1 MDRLLFVDDEPFVLK
16 ALKRTF
22 ELEGYEV
29 VTANRPADALQ
40 ILAGGSEF
48 VIIGSDY
55 RMPEMDG
62 AEFLQRAREIAPQS
76 YRLLI
81 SAVEE
86 FEAAVEAVNRGEIF
100 RFIPKPW
107 NQGDL
112 LQIVRGAADE
122 YHLRRNYQE
131 MTTLLH
137 SKNAALESLNES
149 LERRVHERTRNLVDG
164 LVAALDQRGAEQ
176 IHSRKVAAWTVR
188 LGQEVGLDHDA
199 LVAIEQGALL
209 HDVGKLG
216 VPDSLLRKQ
225 AALPADEW
233 EQVKR
238 HPELGY
244 RLLAGIPFLEEARK
258 IVIQHHERWD
268 GAGYPFG
275 FRGEQI
281 HPGARLLHLAEAY
294 EAITNPRTFRDP
306 RPPDDARAEI
316 FRCRGTQFD
325 PAVVDA
331 FAGISL
337 DEWDAVGRAGVS
349 APASPEAT
357 LAEIRSRLL
366 NAG

>member
-29 VTANRPADALQ
+29 VTATRPADALQ
-40 ILAGGSEF
+40 ILGGGSEF
-48 VIIGSDY
+48 VVIGSDY

-86 FEAAVEAVNRGEIF
+86 FEAAVDAVNRGEMF

-107 NQGDL
+107 KQGDL

-149 LERRVHERTRNLVDG
+149 LERRVHERTSNLIDG

-176 IHSRKVAAWTVR
+176 THSRKVAAWAVR
-188 LGQEVGLDHDA
+188 LGEQMGLDKDRLATLEQAA
-199 LVAIEQGALL
+199 LI
-209 HDVGKLG
+209 HDVGKIG
-216 VPDSLLRKQ
+216 IPDSILGKVTKLL
-225 AALPADEW
+225 PEEW
-233 EQVKR
+233 EQMKR

-244 RLLAGIPFLEEARK
+244 RMLAGIPYLEQARG

-268 GAGYPFG
+268 GKGYPFG

-281 HPGARLLHLAEAY
+281 HPGARILHVAEAY
-294 EAITNPRTFRDP
+294 EAITNPRAFRDP
-306 RPPDDARAEI
+306 RSPQAAREEI
-316 FRCRGTQFD
+316 LRCGGTQ
-325 PAVVDA
+325 
-331 FAGISL
+331 
-337 DEWDAVGRAGVS
+337 
-349 APASPEAT
+349 
-357 LAEIRSRLL
+357 
-366 NAG
+366 